1 MESDPMF
8 RAIAFVSFTLAASS
22 VMAQNLATVN
32 NRPIPKAREE
42 AWVKQLQQQGQQDT
56 PQLREMVKQELIRRE
71 VFLQEASRRGLSEKP
86 EVKFQLDVQRQ
97 NTLIQALM
105 RDEMEKAPVT
115 DADIKKAY
123 EDQKAKSGGKEYRA
137 RHILVDKEEEA
148 KTIIEQLKKG
158 AKFEDIAKKSS
169 KDPGSGANGG
179 DLDWASPDGYVK
191 PFSEAMVKLE
201 KGKFTE
207 QPVQTQFGWHVIRLD
222 DTREAQVPPIE
233 QVQGQIREMLQ
244 QQKMQAFAADLQ
256 KKAKIQ

>member
-1 MESDPMF
+1 MF
-8 RAIAFVSFTLAASS
+8 RAIALVSLTLAASS
-22 VMAQNLATVN
+22 VLAQNIATVN

-42 AWVKQLQQQGQQDT
+42 AWVKQLSAQGQQDS

-71 VFLQEASRRGLSEKP
+71 VFLQEATRRGLPEKP
-86 EVKFQLDVQRQ
+86 DVKFQLDVQRQ

-105 RDEMEKAPVT
+105 RDEMDKSPIT
-115 DADIKKAY
+115 DADIKKVY
-123 EDQKAKSGGKEYRA
+123 EEQKAKSGGKEYRA
-137 RHILVDKEEEA
+137 RHILVDKEDEA
-148 KTIIEQLKKG
+148 KAVIEQLKKG
-158 AKFEDIAKKSS
+158 AKFEELAKKS

-191 PFSEAMVKLE
+191 PFADAMVKLE

-207 QPVQTQFGWHVIRLD
+207 TPVQTQFGWHVIRLD
-222 DTREAQVPPIE
+222 DTREAQFPPME

-244 QQKMQAFAADLQ
+244 QQKVQAFAAELQ